1 MTDDDISAQVAA
13 ILHDWTP
20 HAFGYA
26 KQDGDHWI
34 IGGLYEGA
42 PYWKHT
48 GLRPDGPDTPDD
60 PIAAARW
67 LDAHAKARH
76 QPKEPPHAETIQH
89 EQAGAGDVRDPGG
102 ADVAAAEAGVRAADG
117 GGGDSGGVDGAAELE
132 DAVSAQAAEYVAAEV
147 DDKPPA
153 DPALDAEVT
162 EAPGATYGGTMVER
176 DDAARLVR
184 QLTIDITYS
193 RIDRVENLKIR
204 RGLLAGQH
212 QRLWALGDLTKD
224 MDIATVNTLDK
235 QIRATDDLI
244 AEIERFGKS
253 MVDSLAGKTLDELKA
268 IDVAAAPWPT

>member
-1 MTDDDISAQVAA
+1 MGRARDGGIDIS
-13 ILHDWTP
+13 
-20 HAFGYA
+20 G
-26 KQDGDHWI
+26 
-34 IGGLYEGA
+34 
-42 PYWKHT
+42 
-48 GLRPDGPDTPDD
+48 
-60 PIAAARW
+60 
-67 LDAHAKARH
+67 
-76 QPKEPPHAETIQH
+76 
-89 EQAGAGDVRDPGG
+89 
-102 ADVAAAEAGVRAADG
+102 
-117 GGGDSGGVDGAAELE
+117 
-132 DAVSAQAAEYVAAEV
+132 AQAAEYVAAEV
-147 DDKPPA
+147 DDKAPA